1 MLSLLCLETSELR
14 LPGWSLSP
22 VTSAGKAV
30 DCAVISARVNVT
42 TRPTAQTTTS
52 SSAWPRVSF
61 ASCSSSLRF
70 LQPHWIPCPGQSRVP
85 VRKRARKMACVRN
98 KNETET
104 PPKHRHGGRKKK
116 RLLYRSHISCTGCLQ
131 SEDVGGTCQTH
142 SGSPRN
148 ENPIDSHIKNNQS
161 KSAVLWI
168 IMRTIHKKR
177 YHVAVIDCFQT
188 SKTFNYSRKDDKED
202 TILRSLNRFDL
213 HFKY

>member
-116 RLLYRSHISCTGCLQ
+116 APVPISHFLHRLPPVWGRR
-131 SEDVGGTCQTH
+131 
-142 SGSPRN
+142 RN
-148 ENPIDSHIKNNQS
+148 MPDTFRLATER
-161 KSAVLWI
+161 KSDWFP
-168 IMRTIHKKR
+168 H
-177 YHVAVIDCFQT
+177 
-188 SKTFNYSRKDDKED
+188 
-202 TILRSLNRFDL
+202 
-213 HFKY
+213 